1 MRVVLTGNHAAAYA
15 ALLSRVEVVAAYPIT
30 PQTQIVEKL
39 AEFIEGGR
47 LKAKYIRVESEH
59 SAMAAIIGASA
70 AGARTFTA
78 TASHGLV
85 YMNEMV
91 FWAGNARLPIVM
103 AIVCRALAPPWN
115 IWTEHTDILAQRDT
129 GWIQFFCE
137 DNQEVLDTV
146 IQAFKI
152 AEDDRVLLPVM
163 VGLDAFILS
172 HTATPVDVP
181 EQEDIDGFL
190 PPRKPL
196 PFILDVNNP
205 LTHSNMTYPNQ
216 TMEFRYRLQKAMER
230 AMRVIMEVDEE
241 YGRLTGR
248 KYGGL
253 LDCYRCEDADLGVI
267 VMGSSA
273 GDAKEAIDKL
283 RDEGYKPGVIRIRVF
298 RPFPREEL
306 REICRRFKAIAVID
320 RDLSP
325 GLGGILYTETLTSL
339 YDLKNRPIVQNYIA
353 GLGGRDISVNDFKLI
368 VRELYRNIEE
378 GVEITPI
385 RWIGIEGVNYEF
397 KN

>member
-1 MRVVLTGNHAAAYA
+1 MRAVLTGNYAAAYG

-39 AEFIEGGR
+39 AEFIEGGK
-47 LKAKYIRVESEH
+47 LKARYIRVESEH

-78 TASHGLV
+78 TASHGLI

-129 GWIQFFCE
+129 GWVQFFCE

-146 IQAFKI
+146 IQAFRI
-152 AEDDRVLLPVM
+152 AEDERVLLPVM
-163 VGLDAFILS
+163 IGLDAFILS
-172 HTATPVDVP
+172 HTATPVDIP
-181 EQEDIDGFL
+181 EQEDIDRFL
-190 PPRKPL
+190 PPRKNL

-205 LTHSNMTYPNQ
+205 LTHSNMAYPDW
-216 TMEFRYRLQKAMER
+216 TMEFRYKLQKAMER
-230 AMRVIMEVDEE
+230 AKKVIVEVDEE
-241 YGRLTGR
+241 YRKITGR
-248 KYGGL
+248 GYGGL
-253 LDCYRCEDADLGVI
+253 LDCYRCEDADLGII

-273 GDAKEAIDKL
+273 GDAKEAVDKL
-283 RDEGYKPGVIRIRVF
+283 RSEGYKPGVIRIRVF

-306 REICRRFKAIAVID
+306 REICKRFKAVAVVD

-325 GLGGILYTETLTSL
+325 GLGGILYVETLLSL
-339 YDLKNRPIVQNYIA
+339 YDLRSKPIAQSYIA
-353 GLGGRDISVNDFKLI
+353 GLGGRDIRVKDFELI
-368 VRELYRNIEE
+368 IKESYRNIEE
-378 GVEITPI
+378 GVEAPPT
-385 RWIGIEGVNYEF
+385 RWIGLRGDV
-397 KN
+397 KL